1 MHLTTALNPR
11 RVARSLSTILV
22 ITLLQIAIGVD
33 APLANAASGSV
44 GSTTA
49 SGTCASTV
57 GETSYVT
64 ATFVNNAFCLLKFNT
79 GTTWTVPTGVVAFDI
94 LVVGGGGGGGADG
107 GGGGGGGGVGTV
119 TGIAAT
125 AGLQATVT
133 IGTGG
138 SGTSHTPSVT
148 GTAGSASSV
157 VFNGT
162 TYSANGGAL
171 AGGYSSSAN
180 YAAAGTVSANMTRL
194 NTGTIGQGGKNADQ
208 TTGGFGTAGS
218 DGASTIFVT
227 GSSMYFAG
235 GGGGGTCA
243 PGNNAASNIGLPGG
257 MGGGGRGSQHTQY
270 VGSDAGQPGT
280 NGLGGGGGGGSACD
294 DGPGNVY
301 GTYQRTP
308 GGRGGDGVVY
318 IKFVP
323 VVQLSAN
330 PQATSGAVG
339 ATATFSATP
348 YSTIA
353 GATRTKKW
361 QVLTP
366 GGSWTDIASTNSDS
380 YVTPTLTR
388 SMHGNQYRY
397 AVTDTVGTASSTTF
411 SVAATLS
418 VTAPAQGDTD
428 TALSKSA
435 SGLGYGYVG
444 LAGAESLKALSG
456 DAYTFEAWVRPTNV
470 CTGVYCTI
478 AGREGDWLLSYN
490 SGELT
495 FQTYNVNVWGSWQS
509 TGTNIPLN
517 QWSHVALT
525 KNSTTWTLYVNGVK
539 TFSSTLSYSPQ
550 ASSAYYFYVG
560 NRIGGSFSFQG
571 SIDEVRL
578 WRSDRAA
585 SIASDMNSTSTN
597 TSNLIAYWNFN
608 EGSGSTAYNQVP
620 GITAETDLVLLDS
633 TSWDADVISTE
644 VQSGPYTLRT
654 FKRSYLTLNGG
665 WKVPTGVS
673 RVTTVLVAGGGGG
686 GGGLNGGG
694 GGAGGFIETNATLT
708 SGTYYPITVGAGGVG
723 FIGSAV
729 TGIAPANGT
738 NSVAFGQTAIGG
750 GYGASEYYSPNSHYA
765 ANSGGSG
772 GGGSWGNNSANY
784 TGRAGTAGQGNA
796 GGNSG
801 ALTDTY
807 AGAGGGGAG
816 TVGGNA
822 TTSQGGNGGAG
833 SYSNVLSTYLAGGGG
848 GARRN
853 GSNGIGFGGSG
864 GTGGGGAGASG
875 NAMANA
881 TNGPQSGLANT
892 GGGGG
897 GGVIQNASADGKGAQ
912 GGSGVIALR
921 WITAQAP
928 AYTKPSN
935 AYLNVGMTET
945 FTTNVAQDSATAVL
959 TRTFKWESSTTGASG
974 TFSLIKQGTGASNA
988 VFSWVPTDT
997 STSGSNF
1004 VYRLTVTDSDTMGLS
1019 ITDSSTAYAVIN
1031 RALNVS
1037 GLSTIP
1043 KAINLSKSETFT
1055 ITLGTPTY
1063 RATLSP
1069 TIAGIT
1075 LDTSTAG
1082 FAVLKISE
1090 TASVG
1095 TWLETLTVTDSVSA
1109 SVTLPLSITIAA
1121 PPNLLNTAEL
1131 VSNGLVLNLDA
1142 GNSSSIISDSGTV
1155 TTALTWQDLSGRKS
1169 HATTGSAVNTG
1180 GYSSTACTA
1189 PKYSSENSGAL
1200 IFQTN
1205 TENCY
1210 YTSYTG
1216 ADLQKSYS
1224 VEAWFKTSASLPAWA
1239 SVISGAYTGGTTPIP
1254 IALGSFGGSA
1264 MYVGFYDGNANGWRY
1279 ANCGYTP
1286 VVGQWTHFS
1295 GTYDG
1300 TKMIT
1305 FLNGAKLCEVAFSGG
1320 FTTTPIV
1327 NGMIIGKGH
1336 QGSTASAFPGAIASV
1351 RIYNRAISESEM
1363 LQNYNA
1369 TKARFDNSNISQL
1382 VPVKKYGLL
1391 TLESFTTTSG
1401 YGSRSITYSV
1411 GDRAGIDWDTATVV
1425 NQINLSLQESLTV
1438 GTYSDTVTVTDSLG
1452 QSTYLPITSTVTKAD
1467 TLTVTI
1473 GASAA
1478 AVYDGTMP
1486 TSAPKAAIS
1495 GLVGVDSATVGTTY
1509 SIPCALGGT
1518 CKIGDIGPGGGR
1530 VFYISNTPINVAA
1543 GVSDGGIYLEA
1554 APRNWNGDASS
1565 EAGSSF
1571 ASVLTSV
1578 SGTSSAIGTG
1588 AENSRL
1594 LRNALGDSAT
1604 AATKA
1609 LNKTFNGVSDWFVP
1623 SYDELTTMITVL
1635 APLGLGSFTSYANLW
1650 SSTQYS
1656 SDSNRANN
1664 AWSSNPP
1671 VLNTLLKTDN
1681 YYLRPIRAF
1690 SPIYSDTTTPIDVE
1704 TYTAI
1709 GTNLTFL
1716 SGLASNYQAVVYE
1729 TSTLRI
1735 TQANQNKLTLNL
1747 YGAVAG
1753 SSFTIQVG
1761 GGSGTGAITETITA
1775 GSTAANC
1782 RISNHVLSNDSPSTQ
1797 QLACNI
1803 KITKASSR
1811 NYKEETL
1818 TATVYF
1824 MLFQGQPTDQ
1834 VGSGATIG
1842 LNGQTSLSIA
1852 DTATV
1857 QAPSITG
1864 FSNSG
1869 TLDLGAGQTLSIFG
1883 SGFTGQVIVKFWRN
1897 KSTALITP
1905 TNTGEIRVL
1914 PQLVPTGALSGP
1926 VTVILSNGATAVSG
1940 SSLTIVGVY
1949 IAPTI

>member
-1 MHLTTALNPR
+1 M
-11 RVARSLSTILV
+11 
-22 ITLLQIAIGVD
+22 AI
-33 APLANAASGSV
+33 AASGSI

-64 ATFVNNAFCLLKFNT
+64 ATFVNDAFCLLKFTT
-79 GTTWTVPTGVVAFDI
+79 GTTWTVPTGVNTIDL
-94 LVVGGGGGGGADG
+94 LVVGGGGGGGSDG
-107 GGGGGGGGVGTV
+107 GGGGGGGEVRLTTGLAV
-119 TGIAAT
+119 TAGWSAT
-125 AGLQATVT
+125 AT

-138 SGTSHTPSVT
+138 VGNIHGQT
-148 GTAGSASSV
+148 
-157 VFNGT
+157 NGT
-162 TYSANGGAL
+162 NGGTTSLVLNGVTYSAGGGLKGSLWQSAAYYAPGGSGGSNGTQL
-171 AGGYSSSAN
+171 TGGTDFSKGGRNSNQTPGYTT
-180 YAAAGTVSANMTRL
+180 GF
-194 NTGTIGQGGKNADQ
+194 GTIGFDGVS
-208 TTGGFGTAGS
+208 TSFTGV
-218 DGASTIFVT
+218 ST
-227 GSSMYFAG
+227 YFAG
-235 GGGGGTCA
+235 GGGGGICTNTKTD
-243 PGNNAASNIGLPGG
+243 PTFGGLAGG
-257 MGGGGRGSQHTQY
+257 AGGGGRGALHTY
-270 VGSDAGQPGT
+270 NVGSDAGQPGT
-280 NGLGGGGGGGSACD
+280 NGLGGGGGGGAACN
-294 DGPGNVY
+294 DG
-301 GTYQRTP
+301 GTDGVNARTA

-318 IKFVP
+318 IKYVP
-323 VVQLSAN
+323 VVLLVAN
-330 PQATSGAVG
+330 PQSSSGAVG
-339 ATATFSATP
+339 ATITFTATP
-348 YSTIA
+348 YSTIT

-418 VTAPAQGDTD
+418 VTAPSQGDTD
-428 TALSKSA
+428 TALSKST

-470 CTGVYCTI
+470 CTGAYCTI

-585 SIASDMNSTSTN
+585 SIASDMNSTATN

-673 RVTTVLVAGGGGG
+673 RVTAVVVAGGGGG

-694 GGAGGFIETNATLT
+694 GGAGGFIETTT
-708 SGTYYPITVGAGGVG
+708 SVSAGSWYPITVGAGGLG
-723 FIGSAV
+723 ALTGNDALNAPSNGGNSSAF
-729 TGIAPANGT
+729 
-738 NSVAFGQTAIGG
+738 SLTAIGG
-750 GYGASEYYSPNSHYA
+750 GKGSAEFNSPYAHYA
-765 ANSGGSG
+765 AASGGSG

-816 TVGGNA
+816 AVGGNA

-833 SYSNVLSTYLAGGGG
+833 AYSNVLSSYLAGGGG
-848 GARRN
+848 GSRRT
-853 GSNGIGFGGSG
+853 GTGASGFGGSG

-875 NAMANA
+875 NAAPNA

-897 GGVIQNASADGKGAQ
+897 AGVYQNASTEGKGAQ

-921 WITAQAP
+921 WITAKAP
-928 AYTKPSN
+928 VYTKPSN

-959 TRTFKWESSTTGASG
+959 TRTFKWESSTTGTG
-974 TFSLIKQGTGASNA
+974 GVYSLIKQGTGSSNA
-988 VFSWVPTDT
+988 SFSWVPSDT

-1004 VYRLTVTDSDTMGLS
+1004 VYRLTVTDSDTMGLF
-1019 ITDSSTAYAVIN
+1019 ITDSSTAFAIIN
-1031 RALNVS
+1031 RPLNVA
-1037 GLSTIP
+1037 GVSTIP
-1043 KAINLSKSETFT
+1043 KAINIANSETFT

-1063 RATLSP
+1063 RALLSP

-1082 FAVLKISE
+1082 FAVIKISE
-1090 TASVG
+1090 TMTVG

-1109 SVTLPLSITIAA
+1109 SVVIPLLIQVTE
-1121 PPNLLNTAEL
+1121 PPNLLNTGSI
-1131 VSNGLVLNLDA
+1131 VRDGLILNLEA
-1142 GNSSSIISDSGTV
+1142 GNSKSLLLGDT
-1155 TTALTWQDLSGRKS
+1155 TTATSVVWRDLSGSQNNAQTSGTFDARS
-1169 HATTGSAVNTG
+1169 CV
-1180 GYSSTACTA
+1180 A
-1189 PKYSSENSGAL
+1189 P
-1200 IFQTN
+1200 T
-1205 TENCY
+1205 Y
-1210 YTSYTG
+1210 YTSYGGYLEFNGSNNCYRASDVGMSINRSFT
-1216 ADLQKSYS
+1216 A
-1224 VEAWFKTSASLPAWA
+1224 EAWFRMNSASWN
-1239 SVISGAYTGGTTPIP
+1239 
-1254 IALGSFGGSA
+1254 GSA
-1264 MYVGFYDGNANGWRY
+1264 SIISQNWPSANNVNLVLGGANGSGNLKVGFFNGTWY
-1279 ANCGYTP
+1279 TSTTGYTP
-1286 VVGQWTHFS
+1286 VQGRWTHVV
-1295 GTYDG
+1295 GKYDG
-1300 TKMIT
+1300 ATLQLYIDGVRIDST
-1305 FLNGAKLCEVAFSGG
+1305 NVTAGLTGGINNNGYS
-1320 FTTTPIV
+1320 
-1327 NGMIIGKGH
+1327 IGKSWGGDYFFN
-1336 QGSTASAFPGAIASV
+1336 GSIAAV
-1351 RIYNRAISESEM
+1351 RIYNRAISESEI
-1363 LQNYNA
+1363 LQNYNS
-1369 TKARFDNSNISQL
+1369 TKARFDLSNNSLIK
-1382 VPVKKYGLL
+1382 PTKKYGTVL
-1391 TLESFTTTSG
+1391 LESFTANSG
-1401 YGSRSITYSV
+1401 YGSRTISFSV
-1411 GDRAGIDWDTATVV
+1411 GDRAGIDWDTTTVV

-1438 GTYSDTVTVTDSLG
+1438 GTYSDTITVTDSLG
-1452 QSTYLPITSTVTKAD
+1452 QSTYLPINVTVAKAD

-1473 GASAA
+1473 GASAT
-1478 AVYDGTMP
+1478 AVYSGTMP
-1486 TSAPKAAIS
+1486 ASAPKAAIN
-1495 GLVGVDSATVGTTY
+1495 GLVGVDTATVSTTY
-1509 SIPCALGGT
+1509 SIPCALGGF
-1518 CKIGDIGPGGGR
+1518 CKIGDIGPGGGY
-1530 VFYISNTPINVAA
+1530 VFYISNTPINAVV
-1543 GVSDGGIYLEA
+1543 GVSDGGIYLES
-1554 APRNWNGDASS
+1554 APRNWNGDANS

-1578 SGTSSAIGTG
+1578 PGTSSAIGTG

-1609 LNKTFNGVSDWFVP
+1609 LNKTLNGVSDWFVP

-1635 APLGLGSFTSYANLW
+1635 SPLGLGSFTSYANLW
-1650 SSTQYS
+1650 SSTQNS

-1704 TYTAI
+1704 TYTAM

-1716 SGLASNYQAVVYE
+1716 SGAAGNYQAVVYE
-1729 TSTLRI
+1729 TSTLKI
-1735 TQANQNKLTLNL
+1735 TQANQDKLVLNL

-1753 SSFTIQVG
+1753 QSFTLQIS
-1761 GGSGTGAITETITA
+1761 GGSGTGAVSETITA
-1775 GSTAANC
+1775 GSTATNC
-1782 RISNHVLSNDSPSTQ
+1782 RLSNRVLTNENSASDQKS
-1797 QLACNI
+1797 CNVLI
-1803 KITKASSR
+1803 SKAASR
-1811 NYKEETL
+1811 NYKVETM
-1818 TATVYF
+1818 TATIYF
-1824 MLFQGQPTDQ
+1824 MVYQGQPTDQ

-1940 SSLTIVGVY
+1940 SSLTIVGIY
-1949 IAPTI
+1949 LAPTI

>member
-1 MHLTTALNPR
+1 MHFSSALNPR

-22 ITLLQIAIGVD
+22 VTLLQITIGVQ
-33 APLANAASGSV
+33 APSSYAASGSV
-44 GSTTA
+44 GSSTA
-49 SGTCASTV
+49 SGSCATTV

-64 ATFVNNAFCLLKFNT
+64 ETFVNNAFCLLKF
-79 GTTWTVPTGVVAFDI
+79 TTSTSWTIPNGVNAIDLLI
-94 LVVGGGGGGGADG
+94 VGGGGGGGADG
-107 GGGGGGGGVGTV
+107 GGGGGGGEVRITSGVAAPTGATINVTV
-119 TGIAAT
+119 
-125 AGLQATVT
+125 
-133 IGTGG
+133 G
-138 SGTSHTPSVT
+138 SGGAGSSHTPSS
-148 GTAGSASSV
+148 AGSYGGASSLV
-157 VFNGT
+157 ISGT
-162 TYSANGGAL
+162 TYSAGGGANGVGWQTAESYAL
-171 AGGYSSSAN
+171 AGSGGSGGSA
-180 YAAAGTVSANMTRL
+180 
-194 NTGTIGQGGKNADQ
+194 
-208 TTGGFGTAGS
+208 
-218 DGASTIFVT
+218 VT
-227 GSSMYFAG
+227 GSTNYSRGGRNSVQANLGVGSVGYDGVSTSFTGTSLTFAG
-235 GGGGGTCA
+235 GGGGGICSENLTQ
-243 PGNNAASNIGLPGG
+243 GSFGGLAGG
-257 MGGGGRGSQHTQY
+257 AGGGGRGAQY
-270 VGSDAGQPGT
+270 IYNYGSDAGQPGT
-280 NGLGGGGGGGSACD
+280 NGLGGGGGGGSAC
-294 DGPGNVY
+294 GSMGTNGN
-301 GTYQRTP
+301 TTRTP

-318 IKFVP
+318 IKYVP
-323 VVQLSAN
+323 VVYLAAN
-330 PQATSGAVG
+330 PQSSSGAVG
-339 ATATFSATP
+339 STVTFTSTP
-348 YSTIA
+348 YATIS

-361 QVLTP
+361 QVLVP
-366 GGSWTDIASTNSDS
+366 GGSWSDIAGATGSDS
-380 YVTPTLTR
+380 YTTPTLTR

-397 AVTDTVGTASSTTF
+397 IVTDTVSTANSSTASNG
-411 SVAATLS
+411 ATLS

-428 TALSKSA
+428 TALTKFPSS
-435 SGLGYGYVG
+435 YGYAY
-444 LAGAESLKALSG
+444 LLSAGAESVKALTN
-456 DAYTFEAWVRPTNV
+456 DAYTFEAWVRPANV
-470 CTGVYCTI
+470 CTGAYCTI

-495 FQTYNVNVWGSWQS
+495 FITWTSANTWGSWQS

-525 KNSTTWTLYVNGVK
+525 KNSTTWSLYVNGAK
-539 TFSSTLSYSPQ
+539 TYSATLSYVPL
-550 ASSAYYFYVG
+550 ASSGYYFYVG
-560 NRIGGSFSFQG
+560 ERWGGGYSFNG

-578 WRSDRAA
+578 WRSDRAS
-585 SIASDMNSTSTN
+585 SIATDMNSTATTGTN
-597 TSNLIAYWNFN
+597 LLAYWNFN
-608 EGSGSTAYNQVP
+608 EGRGSTAYNQVP
-620 GITAETDLVLLDS
+620 GAIVGSDFTIDDS
-633 TSWDADVISTE
+633 ISWDADVISTE

-673 RVTTVLVAGGGGG
+673 RVTAVVVAGGGGG

-694 GGAGGFIETNATLT
+694 GGAGGFIETTT
-708 SGTYYPITVGAGGVG
+708 SVSAGSWYPITVGAGGLG
-723 FIGSAV
+723 ALTGNDALNAPSNGGNSSAF
-729 TGIAPANGT
+729 
-738 NSVAFGQTAIGG
+738 SLTAIGG
-750 GYGASEYYSPNSHYA
+750 GKGSAEFNSPYAHYA
-765 ANSGGSG
+765 AASGGSG

-816 TVGGNA
+816 AVGGNA

-833 SYSNVLSTYLAGGGG
+833 AYSNVLSSYLAGGGG
-848 GARRN
+848 GSRRT
-853 GSNGIGFGGSG
+853 GTGASGFGGSG

-875 NAMANA
+875 NAAPNA

-897 GGVIQNASADGKGAQ
+897 AGVYQNASTEGKGAQ

-921 WITAQAP
+921 WITAKAP
-928 AYTKPSN
+928 VYTKPSN

-959 TRTFKWESSTTGASG
+959 TRTFKWESSTTGTG
-974 TFSLIKQGTGASNA
+974 GVYSLIKQGTGSSNA
-988 VFSWVPTDT
+988 SFSWVPSDT

-1004 VYRLTVTDSDTMGLS
+1004 VYRLTVTDSDTMGLF
-1019 ITDSSTAYAVIN
+1019 ITDSSTAFAIIN
-1031 RALNVS
+1031 RPLNVA
-1037 GLSTIP
+1037 GVSTIP
-1043 KAINLSKSETFT
+1043 KAINIANSETFT

-1063 RATLSP
+1063 RALLSP

-1082 FAVLKISE
+1082 FAVIKISE
-1090 TASVG
+1090 TMTVG

-1109 SVTLPLSITIAA
+1109 SVVIPLLIQVTE
-1121 PPNLLNTAEL
+1121 PPNLLNTGSI
-1131 VSNGLVLNLDA
+1131 VRDGLILNLEA
-1142 GNSSSIISDSGTV
+1142 GNSKSLLLGDT
-1155 TTALTWQDLSGRKS
+1155 TTATSVVWRDLSGSQNNAQTSGTFDARS
-1169 HATTGSAVNTG
+1169 CV
-1180 GYSSTACTA
+1180 A
-1189 PKYSSENSGAL
+1189 P
-1200 IFQTN
+1200 T
-1205 TENCY
+1205 Y
-1210 YTSYTG
+1210 YTSYGGYLEFNGSNNCYRASDVGMSINRSFT
-1216 ADLQKSYS
+1216 A
-1224 VEAWFKTSASLPAWA
+1224 EAWFRMNSASWN
-1239 SVISGAYTGGTTPIP
+1239 
-1254 IALGSFGGSA
+1254 GSA
-1264 MYVGFYDGNANGWRY
+1264 SIISQNWPSANNVNLVLGGANGSGNLKVGFFNGTWY
-1279 ANCGYTP
+1279 TSTTGYTP
-1286 VVGQWTHFS
+1286 VQGRWTHVV
-1295 GTYDG
+1295 GKYDG
-1300 TKMIT
+1300 ATLQLYIDGVRIDST
-1305 FLNGAKLCEVAFSGG
+1305 NVTAGLTGGINNNGYS
-1320 FTTTPIV
+1320 
-1327 NGMIIGKGH
+1327 IGKSWGGDYFFN
-1336 QGSTASAFPGAIASV
+1336 GSIAAV
-1351 RIYNRAISESEM
+1351 RIYNRAISESEI
-1363 LQNYNA
+1363 LQNYNS
-1369 TKARFDNSNISQL
+1369 TKARFDLSNNSLIK
-1382 VPVKKYGLL
+1382 PTKKYGTVL
-1391 TLESFTTTSG
+1391 LESFTANSG
-1401 YGSRSITYSV
+1401 YGSRTISFSV
-1411 GDRAGIDWDTATVV
+1411 GDRAGIDWDTTTVV

-1438 GTYSDTVTVTDSLG
+1438 GTYSDTITVTDSLG
-1452 QSTYLPITSTVTKAD
+1452 QSTYLPINVTVAKAD

-1473 GASAA
+1473 GASAT
-1478 AVYDGTMP
+1478 AVYSGTMP
-1486 TSAPKAAIS
+1486 TSAPKAAIN
-1495 GLVGVDSATVGTTY
+1495 GLVGVDTATVSTTY
-1509 SIPCALGGT
+1509 SIPCALGGS
-1518 CKIGDIGPGGGR
+1518 CKIGDIGPGGGY
-1530 VFYISNTPINVAA
+1530 VFYISNTPINAVV
-1543 GVSDGGIYLEA
+1543 GVSDGGIYLES
-1554 APRNWNGDASS
+1554 APRNWNGDANS

-1578 SGTSSAIGTG
+1578 PGTSSAIGTG

-1609 LNKTFNGVSDWFVP
+1609 LNKTLNGVSDWFVP

-1635 APLGLGSFTSYANLW
+1635 SPLGLGSFTSYANLW
-1650 SSTQYS
+1650 SSTQNS

-1681 YYLRPIRAF
+1681 YFLRPIRAF
-1690 SPIYSDTTTPIDVE
+1690 SPLYSDTTTPIDVE
-1704 TYTAI
+1704 TYTAM

-1735 TQANQNKLTLNL
+1735 TQANQNRLTLNL

-1824 MLFQGQPTDQ
+1824 MLFQGQPTGQ
-1834 VGSGATIG
+1834 TGSGATIG

-1852 DTATV
+1852 DTNTV
-1857 QAPSITG
+1857 QAPIISS

-1897 KSTALITP
+1897 KSTVLITP